1 MKKFY
6 FLTTFTLFSL
16 AITSCGFP
24 SSSSPSSAGTKVPEL
39 FSPIEKDG
47 SYTRTFYS
55 NFPLDNPKSS
65 LVASDASGKGP
76 FTAYIACSEGE
87 EMAVSIDSEIEKT
100 VPCDE
105 SVYEIHE
112 IQKIALSGGIKATV
126 ESSKKSGSWQIQF
139 LSSRSFN

>member
-1 MKKFY
+1 MNKY
-6 FLTTFTLFSL
+6 HLLTAFAIFSL
-16 AITSCGFP
+16 ALTSCGNS

-39 FSPIEKDG
+39 FSPIEKEG

-65 LVASDASGKGP
+65 LIASDASGKGP
-76 FTAYIACSEGE
+76 FTAYIACSEGG
-87 EMAVSIDSEIEKT
+87 EMTVSIDSEIEKN
-100 VPCDE
+100 VPCDG

-126 ESSKKSGSWQIQF
+126 DSSKDSGSWQIQF
-139 LSSRSFN
+139 LSSRSPD